1 MRGFPP
7 ILRIAFRHLTDPG
20 QHGQTEHGSD
30 SQSLPLRTTTA
41 FQNTEGLSA
50 LSGLFGYSVAAGRD
64 PSYICRMCTH
74 C

>member
-41 FQNTEGLSA
+41 FRNTKGLSA
-50 LSGLFGYSVAAGRD
+50 LSGLFWLQCGRG
-64 PSYICRMCTH
+64 S
-74 C
+74 